1 MASLKNIKLKIQSV
15 KKTRQVTKA
24 MEAVSAVKM
33 RKTQEQALGARPYAA
48 AALAM
53 LQRLAGSGDMSRF
66 AQVKPKADAKTC
78 LIVITSD
85 KGLAGALNSG
95 MNRSIEKTIKE
106 RNLTP
111 ANTLIYAIGR
121 RGADYLVARG
131 FEIKGRLENVSDQV
145 DEGMMRAIADDVM
158 ALQSAGEISS
168 CLVAYTNFR
177 STFEQQ
183 PVVRQ
188 LLPLDQKVIEEMVK
202 GIAPVKGKFA
212 QEGLSAVAPAT
223 YTVEPSP
230 EAVLKEVLP
239 KLFGVGLFHALAEA
253 KASEHSARMVAM
265 KNATDKAGE
274 VAHDLTL
281 RFNKARQ
288 AAITGEVSEITSGIE
303 AMR

>member
-48 AALAM
+48 AALSM
-53 LQRLAGSGDMSRF
+53 LQRLAGSGDMARLVV
-66 AQVKPKADAKTC
+66 APAAGAKTC
-78 LIVITSD
+78 LITITSD

-95 MNRSIEKTIKE
+95 MNRSVEKVLKEKNLLPENTIV
-106 RNLTP
+106 
-111 ANTLIYAIGR
+111 YAIGR
-121 RGADYLVARG
+121 RGADFLAARG
-131 FEIKGRLENVSDQV
+131 FDIKQRFENVSDQV
-145 DEGMMRAIADDVM
+145 DEAMMRSIADDIVT
-158 ALQSAGEISS
+158 LQGSGEIGT

-177 STFEQQ
+177 STFEQE

-188 LLPLDQKVIEEMVK
+188 LLPLDQTVIAQMVA
-202 GIAPVKGKFA
+202 GIAPVKGKYA
-212 QEGLSAVAPAT
+212 QEGLSTIAPAT

-230 EAVLKEVLP
+230 EAVLRELLP
-239 KLFGVGLFHALAEA
+239 KLFGVGLYHALAEA

-281 RFNKARQ
+281 VFNKARQ